1 MILLAITKINIL
13 TNASHVWVLSSTNF
27 KFFSIWSFNTLGNI
41 PHFTVQPNIIKMEPV
56 RKTANEVHRE
66 RQQRE
71 QPMATSCVKMTLSC
85 QTFEGIKVQKL
96 TKKLIIFG
104 LFPCK

>member
-13 TNASHVWVLSSTNF
+13 TKASHVWVLSSTNF
-27 KFFSIWSFNTLGNI
+27 KFSAIWSFNTLGNI

-71 QPMATSCVKMTLSC
+71 QPMATSFVQMKLSY
-85 QTFEGIKVQKL
+85 QTFKGIKVQKI
-96 TKKLIIFG
+96 TKNL
-104 LFPCK
+104 

>member
-1 MILLAITKINIL
+1 MILLATSRINIL
-13 TNASHVWVLSSTNF
+13 TKASHVWVLSSTNF

-56 RKTANEVHRE
+56 RKMANEVHRE

-71 QPMATSCVKMTLSC
+71 QPMATSFVRMPLSY
-85 QTFEGIKVQKL
+85 QTFKGIKEQTISKNL
-96 TKKLIIFG
+96 
-104 LFPCK
+104 